1 MQRIIKTIG
10 LCRWSYYFNIEDIV
24 KNGTFNIISTN
35 NPDEATFSEIY
46 SGNNK
51 YIITE
56 EFDTDS
62 KTNQK
67 IITYK

>member
-1 MQRIIKTIG
+1 MKID
-10 LCRWSYYFNIEDIV
+10 FNIDNIF

-46 SGNNK
+46 SGNNN

-56 EFDTDS
+56 GSCPDVTDRRHLS
-62 KTNQK
+62 DSGNPDSDD
-67 IITYK
+67 YR